1 MIARSLR
8 TRATLGALTL
18 ALSVGA
24 FATDARAF
32 CRSSTVRGA
41 PGECSSSGIP
51 LMWCSA
57 CAGLSLHVDGSIDIP
72 IETLRTEATGAAAR
86 WSASVACPGETME
99 PPAFELRVIDDTR
112 VLSGI
117 NHGGPNANT
126 VSFNSEWRLDS
137 LHRMGTIAITIVSFD
152 RRTGEILDAD
162 VELNQRTDIN
172 PAGFV
177 FSTGMPMPDTAD
189 LSTILTHEFGHGLG
203 LGHSDQDRAVMW
215 PTAGMGESRRTLS
228 ADDVEGI
235 CDVYAFDR
243 RPSMQCDPV
252 GTTARP
258 ALLCNDTPYGGLA
271 PAVDGGRV
279 VGGCAVVGGL
289 GRSSATRWWLL
300 GAALVTFGWRRRA
313 TRRLQ

>member
-1 MIARSLR
+1 MSLR
-8 TRATLGALTL
+8 RFAAISLALGAML
-18 ALSVGA
+18 A
-24 FATDARAF
+24 ATEASAF

-41 PGECSSSGIP
+41 AGECSTMGVP

-57 CAGLSLHVDGSIDIP
+57 CAGLSLNTDGSIDIP
-72 IETLRTEATGAAAR
+72 FETLKTEATSAASR
-86 WSASVACPGETME
+86 WSAEVGCPGETMD

-112 VLSGI
+112 VYSGI
-117 NHGGPNANT
+117 NHGGPNANA
-126 VSFNSEWRLDS
+126 VWFNSEWRLDT

-162 VELNQRTDIN
+162 VELNQRTDAN

-189 LSTILTHEFGHGLG
+189 LPTILTHEFGHALG

-243 RPSMQCDPV
+243 RPSMQCDAP
-252 GTTARP
+252 GTTTRP
-258 ALLCNDTPYGGLA
+258 NLLCNDTPYGGLA
-271 PAVDGGRV
+271 PAPDGGRV
-279 VGGCAVVGGL
+279 VGGCSVSAGFA
-289 GRSSATRWWLL
+289 RSTNARWWLL
-300 GAALVTFGWRRRA
+300 GAAMVTAAWRRRPQ
-313 TRRLQ
+313 RRLE